1 MDIIQQSKMEKYR
14 VAWVPVSIQ
23 TSCLLSAY
31 RTRSL
36 GAHNL
41 SPAALLLPV
50 LLLLLMPRSV
60 PPVPTVLVLVPVP
73 EYVPLYYLLLMLQSV
88 SPVPCNIMVQVLQ
101 PVPVLLLL
109 ALMLKSVPLYC

>member
-1 MDIIQQSKMEKYR
+1 MDIIEQSKMEKYR

-50 LLLLLMPRSV
+50 LFLLLMPRSV

-73 EYVPLYYLLLMLQSV
+73 EYVPLYYW
-88 SPVPCNIMVQVLQ
+88 C
-101 PVPVLLLL
+101 
-109 ALMLKSVPLYC
+109 